1 MTVRRLASTPSVTCS
16 AVDEDPNPLAPALPV
31 MSDKI
36 PIESTPKKELK

>member
-1 MTVRRLASTPSVTCS
+1 VTCS

-36 PIESTPKKELK
+36 PIESTPRKN